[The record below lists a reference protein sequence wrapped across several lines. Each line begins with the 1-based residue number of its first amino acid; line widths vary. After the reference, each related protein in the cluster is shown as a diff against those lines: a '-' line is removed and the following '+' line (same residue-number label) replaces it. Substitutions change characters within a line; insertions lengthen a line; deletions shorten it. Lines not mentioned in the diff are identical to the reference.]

1 MLFYLFQY
9 DLPGIE
15 MLMLALAYIF
25 VILVAFTLHELS
37 HGLVAY
43 WCGDKTAKEQ
53 GRLSLNPF
61 KHLDLW
67 GSLSFLFVGFGWAKP
82 VPINPLNFRNYK
94 KSMALVSLS
103 GILTNLLLA
112 FFAVPFYK
120 LCVYAGFGVSTNAGQ
135 LFLYYLTMFM
145 IVINISLAV
154 FNLLP
159 IYPLDGF
166 NFINTFLKYDNKF
179 SRFMIKY
186 GGIILIVLVVT
197 GLFGYAFD
205 FIGNGVL
212 TLFMMFWGLIF

>member
-1 MLFYLFQY
+1 MLFYLTQY
-9 DLPGIE
+9 NLPGIE
-15 MLMLALAYIF
+15 MLMLALAYVLAIVF
-25 VILVAFTLHELS
+25 ALMMHELA

-94 KSMALVSLS
+94 KSMALVSLA
-103 GILTNLLLA
+103 GIITNLILA
-112 FFAVPFYK
+112 FFAVPFFK
-120 LCVYAGFGVSTNAGQ
+120 LCAGFASSTNAGK
-135 LFLYYLTMFM
+135 LFLYYLTMFL
-145 IVINISLAV
+145 ILINISLAI

-166 NFINTFLKYDNKF
+166 NFINTFLKYDNNF
-179 SRFMIKY
+179 SNFMIKY

-197 GLFGYAFD
+197 GAFGFAFD
-205 FIGNGVL
+205 FVANGVL
-212 TLFMMFWGLIF
+212 KLFLMFWGLIF

>member
-1 MLFYLFQY
+1 MLFYLTQY
-9 DLPGIE
+9 NLLGIE
-15 MLMLALAYIF
+15 MLMLALAYVLAIVF
-25 VILVAFTLHELS
+25 ALMMHELA

-94 KSMALVSLS
+94 KSMALVSLA
-103 GILTNLLLA
+103 GIITNLILA
-112 FFAVPFYK
+112 FFAVPFFK
-120 LCVYAGFGVSTNAGQ
+120 LCAGFASSTNAGK
-135 LFLYYLTMFM
+135 LFLYYLTMFL
-145 IVINISLAV
+145 ILINISLAI

-179 SRFMIKY
+179 SNFMIKY

-197 GLFGYAFD
+197 GAFGFAFD
-205 FIGNGVL
+205 FVANGVL
-212 TLFMMFWGLIF
+212 KLFLMFWGLIF

>member
-1 MLFYLFQY
+1 MLFYLTQY
-9 DLPGIE
+9 NLPGIE
-15 MLMLALAYIF
+15 MLMLALAYILAIVF
-25 VILVAFTLHELS
+25 ALMMHELA

-94 KSMALVSLS
+94 KSMALVSLA
-103 GILTNLLLA
+103 GIITNLILA
-112 FFAVPFYK
+112 FFAVPFFK
-120 LCVYAGFGVSTNAGQ
+120 LCAGFASSTNAGK
-135 LFLYYLTMFM
+135 LFLYYLTMFL
-145 IVINISLAV
+145 ILINISLAI

-179 SRFMIKY
+179 SNFMIKY

-197 GLFGYAFD
+197 GAFGFAFG
-205 FIGNGVL
+205 FVANGVL
-212 TLFMMFWGLIF
+212 KLFLMFWGLIF

>member
-1 MLFYLFQY
+1 
-9 DLPGIE
+9 
-15 MLMLALAYIF
+15 MLMLALAYLF
-25 VILVAFTLHELS
+25 VIIVALMLHELS

-43 WCGDKTAKEQ
+43 WCGDRTAKEQ

-103 GILTNLLLA
+103 GILTNLILA

-166 NFINTFLKYDNKF
+166 NFINTFLKYDNRF
-179 SRFMIKY
+179 SNFMIKY
-186 GGIILIVLVVT
+186 GGIILIVLVAT
-197 GLFGYAFD
+197 GIFGYAFD
-205 FIGNGVL
+205 FVGNGVL
-212 TLFMMFWGLIF
+212 MLFMKFWGLIF

>member
-1 MLFYLFQY
+1 MLFYLTQY
-9 DLPGIE
+9 NLPGIE
-15 MLMLALAYIF
+15 MLMLALAYVLAIVF
-25 VILVAFTLHELS
+25 ALMMHELA

-94 KSMALVSLS
+94 KSMALVSLA
-103 GILTNLLLA
+103 GIITNLILA
-112 FFAVPFYK
+112 FFAVPFFK
-120 LCVYAGFGVSTNAGQ
+120 LCAGFASSTNAGK
-135 LFLYYLTMFM
+135 LFLYYLTMFL
-145 IVINISLAV
+145 ILINISLAI

-179 SRFMIKY
+179 SNFMIKY

-197 GLFGYAFD
+197 GAFGFAFD
-205 FIGNGVL
+205 FVANVVL
-212 TLFMMFWGLIF
+212 KLFLMFWGLIF

>member
-1 MLFYLFQY
+1 
-9 DLPGIE
+9 
-15 MLMLALAYIF
+15 MLMLALAYLF
-25 VILVAFTLHELS
+25 VIIVVLMLHELS

-43 WCGDKTAKEQ
+43 WCGDRTAKEQ

-103 GILTNLLLA
+103 GILTNLILA

-166 NFINTFLKYDNKF
+166 NFINTFLKYDNRF
-179 SRFMIKY
+179 SNFMIKY
-186 GGIILIVLVVT
+186 GGIILIVLVAT
-197 GLFGYAFD
+197 GIFGYAFD
-205 FIGNGVL
+205 FVGNGVL
-212 TLFMMFWGLIF
+212 MLFMKFWGLIF

>member
-1 MLFYLFQY
+1 MLFYLTQY
-9 DLPGIE
+9 NLPGIE
-15 MLMLALAYIF
+15 MLMLALAYVLAIVF
-25 VILVAFTLHELS
+25 ALMMHELA

-94 KSMALVSLS
+94 KSMALVSLA
-103 GILTNLLLA
+103 GIITNLILA
-112 FFAVPFYK
+112 FFAVPFFK
-120 LCVYAGFGVSTNAGQ
+120 LCAGFASSTNAGKM
-135 LFLYYLTMFM
+135 FLYYLTMFL
-145 IVINISLAV
+145 ILINISLAI

-179 SRFMIKY
+179 SNFMIKY

-197 GLFGYAFD
+197 GAFGFAFD
-205 FIGNGVL
+205 FVANGVL
-212 TLFMMFWGLIF
+212 KLFLMFWGLIF